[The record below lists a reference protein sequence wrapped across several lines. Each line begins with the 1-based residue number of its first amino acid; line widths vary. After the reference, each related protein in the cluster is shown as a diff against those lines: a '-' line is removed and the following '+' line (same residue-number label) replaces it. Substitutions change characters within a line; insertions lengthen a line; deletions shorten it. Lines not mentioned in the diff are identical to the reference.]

1 METRNWSNLPDALSL
16 QEDFSSLFFD
26 KKELSLKQKQE
37 VLKTFVL
44 SLHSEAS
51 GICDAVN
58 YKDHRLL
65 PDVADTQKILYKS
78 VDAYR
83 YVLAIL
89 NLWGVSPEDFAGA
102 LSQKDEYLHFRHN
115 LSHRVW
121 SGEPIVLFDLDDV
134 IAEFRE
140 SFCEFVTKHSG
151 VQISPESSEYYNISK
166 FKEHNLDNEF
176 YFRTFIES
184 HGFLN
189 LRINPFYARFMANL
203 RDAGFWV
210 QVLTARPE
218 KDLTCFY
225 DTYSWLYRND
235 IPADGV
241 AFATEK
247 FSWAASQKFYTKAK
261 MFAVDDS
268 PKHAAEYAKH
278 GVSVI
283 LPEKPYNRE
292 VYRVNNIHPV
302 PEGVDP
308 YKFKKSFIESYL

>member
-1 METRNWSNLPDALSL
+1 MEKRNWSNLPEALSL
-16 QEDFSSLFFD
+16 QEDFSSLFFQ
-26 KKELSLKQKQE
+26 KKDLTLKQKQE
-37 VLKTFVL
+37 ILKTFVL

-89 NLWGVSPEDFAGA
+89 NLWEVSPADFAGA
-102 LSQKDEYLHFRHN
+102 LEQKDEYLHFRYN
-115 LSHRVW
+115 LSKKSW

-189 LRINPFYARFMANL
+189 LRINPFYARFMASL
-203 RDAGFWV
+203 RDAGFWI

-292 VYRVNNIHPV
+292 VYRVNNIHPI